1 MEEDSVSGGHS
12 QKEWRERFM
21 TTVLQSENEKST
33 HFNVL
38 TKDKYQQ
45 LINEV
50 ETAANT
56 DKKTPLQQRRLKRFG
71 VIDIGGVKK
80 IGSRCLG
87 RLCTATVRT
96 DSERSTILLHKDNH
110 SGKHQTFRNV
120 TPLTS
125 PLQKNA
131 SVDYGSSF
139 S

>member
-33 HFNVL
+33 HFNIL

-80 IGSRCLG
+80 LVAAGERNQDIKYYL
-87 RLCTATVRT
+87 TVDELYDVIDAAHGAEPRVFYSLIMERT
-96 DSERSTILLHKDNH
+96 QAA
-110 SGKHQTFRNV
+110 GGV
-120 TPLTS
+120 G
-125 PLQKNA
+125 
-131 SVDYGSSF
+131 V
-139 S
+139 